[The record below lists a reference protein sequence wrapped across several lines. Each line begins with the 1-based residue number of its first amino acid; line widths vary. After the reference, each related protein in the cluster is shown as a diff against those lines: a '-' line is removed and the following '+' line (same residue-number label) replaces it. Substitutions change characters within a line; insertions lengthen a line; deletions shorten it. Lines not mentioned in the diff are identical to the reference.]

1 MEVIFSTPSSSV
13 GVNVLTYV
21 KCFLHLCLAT
31 VKAQQM
37 LVAHWPGT
45 TRVQEP
51 HVACITAAP
60 APSTASGTQSIAVQ
74 WIHDNIEG
82 LGKVTAQGQTDLG
95 LSLMSHLLTVGSLV
109 LESERRDVFLR
120 SLSKVSNPISSV

>member
-1 MEVIFSTPSSSV
+1 MLPASV
-13 GVNVLTYV
+13 PGNGQGSANAG
-21 KCFLHLCLAT
+21 CPLAWDH
-31 VKAQQM
+31 AC
-37 LVAHWPGT
+37 PGT

-109 LESERRDVFLR
+109 LESERRGVFLR